1 MDRKFEFGEIVKDV
15 VTGATGAVM
24 CFTDYHSGCTH
35 IGIQPMVVDTA
46 KGTIPEWIYLNDSS
60 FVSTG
65 KFVDIMRRRADDPVS
80 GPQRSDPPQM

>member
-1 MDRKFEFGEIVKDV
+1 
-15 VTGATGAVM
+15 
-24 CFTDYHSGCTH
+24 
-35 IGIQPMVVDTA
+35 MVVDTA